1 MLDKKKME
9 EIVLGHSRSGL
20 SVDAYCR
27 KHGIG
32 SNRFYY
38 WRKAL
43 REGKSERFVEVLR
56 AEVMA
61 EINIAGNI
69 TVKVPVSA
77 VAGLIRSL
85 GCET

>member
-1 MLDKKKME
+1 MLDKKKRE
-9 EIVLGHSRSGL
+9 EIVLGQPESGL
-20 SVDAYCR
+20 SVEAYCR
-27 KHGIG
+27 KLGIR

-43 REGKSERFVEVLR
+43 EEKSSERFVEVAR
-56 AEVMA
+56 SEVMA
-61 EINIAGNI
+61 EVSVAGNL

-85 GCET
+85 GCLP